1 MPLVPGWSILK
12 HMGIV
17 IAVANQKG
25 GVGKTTTVVN
35 LGAALAER
43 MQQVLLVDL
52 DPQAGLTASLGF
64 DPYRLKA
71 TTYGLLLDDGASL
84 ERVIKPYEERLWV
97 APASVDLAGAEYK
110 LAACEN
116 ATQRLRQAFT
126 GSRHLMDFIL
136 IDTPPSLG
144 LLTVNALVAADWVLI
159 PVECQYLAMRGIRA
173 LLETVWLVQKRIHPN
188 LELLGMLPTLYR
200 EESRHAADVIR
211 ELRAVFANKVFRTVV
226 AVDEAA
232 MMAPAA
238 RKSVLR
244 FRPESPA
251 ADAYRSLAE
260 EVLRQLGK

>member
-1 MPLVPGWSILK
+1 MGSI
-12 HMGIV
+12 

-25 GVGKTTTVVN
+25 GVGKTTTVIN

-52 DPQAGLTASLGF
+52 DPQAGLTASLGL
-64 DPYRLKA
+64 DPYRLKS
-71 TTYGLLLDDGASL
+71 TTCTLLLDESASL
-84 ERVIKPYEERLWV
+84 ERIIRPYEERLWV

-110 LAACEN
+110 LATGEHA
-116 ATQRLRQAFT
+116 AQRLRQAFT
-126 GSRHLMDFIL
+126 GSRHLLDTVL

-144 LLTVNALVAADWVLI
+144 LLTINALAAADWLLI

-173 LLETVWLVQKRIHPN
+173 LLETVWLLQRGIHPD

-200 EESRHAADVIR
+200 EDSRHAADVIR
-211 ELRAVFANKVFRTVV
+211 ELRAVFAEKVFQTVV
-226 AVDEAA
+226 AFDEAA

-244 FRPESPA
+244 FRPDSPA
-251 ADAYRSLAE
+251 AGAYRSLAE
-260 EVLRQLGK
+260 EVLRALKS